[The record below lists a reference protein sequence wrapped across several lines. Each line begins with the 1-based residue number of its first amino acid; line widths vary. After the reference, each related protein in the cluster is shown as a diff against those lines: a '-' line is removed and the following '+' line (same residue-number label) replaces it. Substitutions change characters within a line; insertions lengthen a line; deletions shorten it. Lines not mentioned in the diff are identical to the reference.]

1 MKQTLETFIEKV
13 KAKHGDLYD
22 FSNSTYEGLD
32 KPITYI
38 CPEHGEVTQ
47 IAKKV
52 LVRSGCSQCDIEK
65 AKKKRRSGGYS
76 KRKGNSYESKIVKEL
91 TELGY
96 KGLKSSRSESKNLDD
111 NKIDIAETEDKLP
124 CYFQLK
130 CTRNTPNYFKI
141 AQECGTKDRPFCLI
155 WNRQDSIEGQVNMC
169 SVGELVM
176 VPKDF
181 FYELLKH
188 YKN

>member
-52 LVRSGCSQCDIEK
+52 LVRSGCPQCDIEK

-141 AQECGTKDRPFCLI
+141 AQECGRKDRPFCLI
-155 WNRQDSIEGQVNMC
+155 WNRQDSIEG
-169 SVGELVM
+169 
-176 VPKDF
+176 
-181 FYELLKH
+181 
-188 YKN
+188 